1 MYKDILKFYI
11 YRSKPIKP
19 YLRCDVMGWSEMA
32 RRQDQNMER
41 LSATMP
47 KDVLDRLRE
56 LSYRERRPLSAQ
68 LTLIV
73 EKYLK
78 ELEANAN

>member
-1 MYKDILKFYI
+1 
-11 YRSKPIKP
+11 
-19 YLRCDVMGWSEMA
+19 MA

-73 EKYLK
+73 EKYLE
-78 ELEANAN
+78 ELKANAN

>member
-1 MYKDILKFYI
+1 MK
-11 YRSKPIKP
+11 
-19 YLRCDVMGWSEMA
+19 SEGE
-32 RRQDQNMER
+32 QKMER

-56 LSYRERRPLSAQ
+56 LSRKERRPISAQ

-73 EKYLK
+73 ERYL
-78 ELEANAN
+78 EETQQANAS

>member
-1 MYKDILKFYI
+1 
-11 YRSKPIKP
+11 
-19 YLRCDVMGWSEMA
+19 
-32 RRQDQNMER
+32 MER

-47 KDVLDRLRE
+47 KDVLDRLRA

-73 EKYLK
+73 EKYLQ
-78 ELEANAN
+78 ELEANAK